1 MRVLVADDSDTQRT
15 QLAGL
20 LRRAGHEVVSVGD
33 GAQAL
38 SSLLDVN
45 GPHLALLDWEMPG
58 LDGIDVCRRVREVPL
73 GIRPHLVL
81 LTARTEKQDVVDG
94 LKAGADDF
102 LSKPPMPAELMA
114 RLKVGQRNVE
124 IQLELEVRTKA
135 LEAALAR
142 LDAVNV
148 VASRIGLP
156 EVQPIATAEQLLEQ
170 ALNEVTKAVT
180 VKVSGEV
187 TRALGSLVLPS
198 EGRWVDVMLEVTGSI
213 ERTVANASGS
223 RELVGDLL
231 TMVLQRAHA
240 AFDQRGER
248 SLVPF
253 PGRVVTGAM
262 PDGAQRTATSGPWA
276 MAVLS
281 QSLERVSTTF
291 SQLAPNVVLLSALR
305 PASMTVELLRAGTLL
320 KPSHLERT
328 KGFFKGSDAAS
339 EVEVARPSA
348 LALAT
353 HG

>member
-1 MRVLVADDSDTQRT
+1 MRVLVADDSETQRT

-20 LRRAGHEVVSVGD
+20 LRRAGHEVISVGD

-38 SSLLDVN
+38 TSLLDVN

-58 LDGIDVCRRVREVPL
+58 LDGIDVCRRLREVPL

-102 LSKPPMPAELMA
+102 LSKPPVPAELMA

-170 ALNEVTKAVT
+170 ALVEVTKAVT

-198 EGRWVDVMLEVTGSI
+198 EGRWVDVMIEVTGSI
-213 ERTVANASGS
+213 ERTVANGSGS

-240 AFDQRGER
+240 AFDQRKER

-253 PGRVVTGAM
+253 PGRVVTGPM
-262 PDGAQRTATSGPWA
+262 PDGVRVTSGPWT
-276 MAVLS
+276 MAVVS
-281 QSLERVSTTF
+281 QSLQRMSTTF
-291 SQLAPNVVLLSALR
+291 SQLAPNVVLLSGLR
-305 PASMTVELLRAGTLL
+305 PTSMAVEVLRAGTLL
-320 KPSHLERT
+320 KSSHLERT

-339 EVEVARPSA
+339 EVEVATPSA

>member
-1 MRVLVADDSDTQRT
+1 MRVLVADDSETQRT

-20 LRRAGHEVVSVGD
+20 LRRAGHEVIAVAD

-38 SSLLDVN
+38 TALLDVN

-58 LDGIDVCRRVREVPL
+58 LDGIDVCRRVREAPL

-81 LTARTEKQDVVDG
+81 LTARTERQDAVDG

-102 LSKPPMPAELMA
+102 LSKPPVPAELMA

-156 EVQPIATAEQLLEQ
+156 EVQSVATAEQLLAQ
-170 ALNEVTKAVT
+170 AMNEVTKAVT

-198 EGRWVDVMLEVTGSI
+198 EGRWLDVMLEVTGSI
-213 ERTVANASGS
+213 ERTVANSSGN

-231 TMVLQRAHA
+231 TMMLQRAHA
-240 AFDQRGER
+240 AFDQRQER

-253 PGRVVTGAM
+253 PGRVVSGALTE
-262 PDGAQRTATSGPWA
+262 GARVASGPWTLS
-276 MAVLS
+276 VVS
-281 QSLERVSTTF
+281 QSLQRASTTF
-291 SQLAPNVVLLSALR
+291 SQLAPNVVLLSGLK
-305 PASMTVELLRAGTLL
+305 PASMAVEVLRAGTLL
-320 KPSHLERT
+320 KSSHLERT
-328 KGFFKGSDAAS
+328 RAFFKGSDATS
-339 EVEVARPSA
+339 EVEVATPSA

>member
-1 MRVLVADDSDTQRT
+1 MRVLVADDSETQRA
-15 QLAGL
+15 QLTGL
-20 LRRAGHEVVSVGD
+20 LRRAGHEVIAVGD
-33 GAQAL
+33 GSQAL
-38 SSLLDVN
+38 TALLDVN

-58 LDGIDVCRRVREVPL
+58 LDGIDVCRRVREAPL

-81 LTARTEKQDVVDG
+81 LTARTEKQDAIDG

-102 LSKPPMPAELMA
+102 LSKPPAPAELMA

-124 IQLELEVRTKA
+124 VQLELEVRTKA

-156 EVQPIATAEQLLEQ
+156 EAQPVATAEHLLEQ
-170 ALNEVTKAVT
+170 ALTEVTKAVT

-198 EGRWVDVMLEVTGSI
+198 EGRWLDVMLEVTGSI
-213 ERTVANASGS
+213 ERSVANASSG

-231 TMVLQRAHA
+231 TMMLQRAHA
-240 AFDQRGER
+240 AFDQRKER

-253 PGRVVTGAM
+253 PGRVVAGAM
-262 PDGAQRTATSGPWA
+262 AEGARISAGPWTMSVA
-276 MAVLS
+276 S
-281 QSLERVSTTF
+281 QSLQRASTTF

-305 PASMTVELLRAGTLL
+305 PASMAVEVLRAGTLL

-339 EVEVARPSA
+339 EVEVATPSA

>member
-20 LRRAGHEVVSVGD
+20 LRRAGHEVVSVSD
-33 GAQAL
+33 GTQAL
-38 SSLLDVN
+38 TALLDVN

-58 LDGIDVCRRVREVPL
+58 LDGIDVCRRVREAPL

-102 LSKPPMPAELMA
+102 LSKPPVPAELMA

-148 VASRIGLP
+148 VASRIGLS
-156 EVQPIATAEQLLEQ
+156 EMQPVATAEQLLEQ
-170 ALNEVTKAVT
+170 AVKEVTKAVT

-198 EGRWVDVMLEVTGSI
+198 EGRWLDVVLEVTGGI
-213 ERTVANASGS
+213 ERTVANASGG
-223 RELVGDLL
+223 RDLVGDLL

-240 AFDQRGER
+240 ALEQRKEH

-262 PDGAQRTATSGPWA
+262 PDGARVTQGPWT
-276 MAVLS
+276 MAVAS
-281 QSLERVSTTF
+281 QSLQRASTTF
-291 SQLAPNVVLLSALR
+291 SQLGPNVVLLSGLK
-305 PASMTVELLRAGTLL
+305 PASMAVEVLRAGTLL

-339 EVEVARPSA
+339 EVEVATPSA

>member
-20 LRRAGHEVVSVGD
+20 LRRAGHEVISVSD
-33 GAQAL
+33 GSQAL
-38 SSLLDVN
+38 TVLLDVN

-73 GIRPHLVL
+73 GIRPHLLL

-102 LSKPPMPAELMA
+102 LSKPPVPAELMA

-135 LEAALAR
+135 LEVALAR

-148 VASRIGLP
+148 VASRIGLH
-156 EVQPIATAEQLLEQ
+156 EVPRVATAEQLLEQ
-170 ALNEVTKAVT
+170 AMTEVTKAVT

-198 EGRWVDVMLEVTGSI
+198 EGRWLDVMLEVTGSI
-213 ERTVANASGS
+213 ERTVANSSGT
-223 RELVGDLL
+223 RDLVGDLL
-231 TMVLQRAHA
+231 TMMLQRAHA
-240 AFDQRGER
+240 AFDQRKEH

-262 PDGAQRTATSGPWA
+262 PEGARVTVGPWT
-276 MAVLS
+276 MAVAS
-281 QSLERVSTTF
+281 QSLQRASTTF
-291 SQLAPNVVLLSALR
+291 SQLGPNVVLLSGLK
-305 PASMTVELLRAGTLL
+305 PASMAVEVLRAGTLL

-339 EVEVARPSA
+339 EVEVATPSA